1 MEKDTTVQKLVYRQ
15 TKDLC
20 PFIAYC
26 AFEFETVYQ
35 GLILSQELV
44 THP

>member
-1 MEKDTTVQKLVYRQ
+1 MEKDTTIKKLVYRQ

-26 AFEFETVYQ
+26 ALEFEAVYQ
-35 GLILSQELV
+35 GLILSDYFQ
-44 THP
+44 